1 MVDKIPENNLNRVD
15 FTKKK
20 SDTPQTDSTPTVP
33 MVGETKPDLDKGVSV
48 QKAEP
53 FPDAAYEAWG
63 INNLSEEEIAARK
76 EAAKQQQG
84 ELKEPQSVLEKSRNN
99 FIYNIKESNFSK
111 YVANLL
117 YNVVGIAAQTYAAI
131 VTAPVSLS
139 SCSNDLNEPV
149 VDTGAEVTVEINI
162 DEEIIDQLDKTAPDG
177 GYKTKDGIKYEYKYD
192 YYENKPYVEFENN
205 FTHYIG
211 ERTDVDPN
219 SATAALRNVFEQIGI
234 DVPKKSTIVLTDVST
249 QNGSNSGKAGLS
261 MSIARGNGWPADLKE
276 IAEGKPC
283 INFGVGDLQVR
294 GDLEKVENPGV
305 YNLISNG
312 KDGVSQ
318 AGGLYI
324 KSDDGREIYMQ
335 YETGFYTGPTDPHS
349 DSPNDTKDC
358 LVVYIKGSDK
368 KFKEAYALTVNPND
382 TTNIMIG
389 QINRERGTNFEFYNK
404 NEVGTFNADVTAI
417 DDLYNNT
424 KLKITVDAD
433 ATTDIT
439 IK

>member
-84 ELKEPQSVLEKSRNN
+84 ELKETQSGLDRVVN
-99 FIYNIKESNFSK
+99 NIKYGETAK
-111 YVANLL
+111 DIGTAAAVGIGGAALITAGITALPQMVANGLK
-117 YNVVGIAAQTYAAI
+117 I
-131 VTAPVSLS
+131 VTAGIAGLFGAT

-162 DEEIIDQLDKTAPDG
+162 DEEIINQLNKTAPDG

-192 YYENKPYVEFENN
+192 YYEQKPYVEFENN

-234 DVPKKSTIVLTDVST
+234 DVPKESTTVLTDAST
-249 QNGSNSGKAGLS
+249 QNGSYSGKAGLS
-261 MSIARGNGWPADLKE
+261 MSIVRGNGYPADLKE
-276 IAEGKPC
+276 IAE
-283 INFGVGDLQVR
+283 
-294 GDLEKVENPGV
+294 
-305 YNLISNG
+305 
-312 KDGVSQ
+312 
-318 AGGLYI
+318 
-324 KSDDGREIYMQ
+324 
-335 YETGFYTGPTDPHS
+335 
-349 DSPNDTKDC
+349 
-358 LVVYIKGSDK
+358 
-368 KFKEAYALTVNPND
+368 
-382 TTNIMIG
+382 
-389 QINRERGTNFEFYNK
+389 
-404 NEVGTFNADVTAI
+404 
-417 DDLYNNT
+417 
-424 KLKITVDAD
+424 
-433 ATTDIT
+433 
-439 IK
+439 